1 MIQYRIQPL
10 RPEAHL
16 FVVEI
21 VVAEPMP
28 EGQAFAMPAWIPGS
42 YMIRDFARHVVS
54 FRASAAGAP
63 VSWVKLDK
71 QTWQLD
77 PVKGPVVV
85 RIEVYA
91 WDLSVR
97 GAHLDL
103 QHGYFN
109 GSCVFLMAKGYED
122 QPCEMTVIPPEHPQ
136 CRDWQVA
143 TGMPRVN
150 GPALGF
156 GTFIAENYDALIDYP
171 VEMGPFE
178 HATFDACGV
187 PHQVVISGR
196 HRTDMARLCRDLKP
210 ICEEHIRLFGEPAPV
225 DDYVFMTLVT
235 GNGYGGLE
243 HRNSTSLMCARNDLP
258 RRTDAPDSLRDGY
271 RTYLGLCSHEYF
283 HTWNIKRIKPDAFTP
298 FDLSQEVYT
307 ELLWAFE
314 GITSYY
320 DDLALVRAGVISPQ
334 AYLELVGQTLT
345 RVQRGSGASKQ
356 TVTESSFDAWTRFYK
371 QDENAPNAIVSYY
384 AKGALIALALDLT
397 LRDITGE
404 KKSLDDLMRLLW
416 RRYGQRGLGLP
427 EQGIRM
433 LAEEIA
439 QQSMADFFDLAL
451 YSTDPLPMA
460 ELLARRG
467 VQLQWRAPA
476 GHADSGGKPSTQTP
490 VYLGMRLV
498 EDPLGARIQ
507 IAHDQGAAMAAGLS
521 AGDVIVALDGLK
533 TDARRFDEQLAAYQ
547 PGEKV
552 RIHAFRSDELLH
564 YDVALST
571 GEADTAVLTF
581 EDDTLNE
588 AAQRWFRCPVG
599 QCAGKPIGK

>member
-21 VVAEPMP
+21 MVAEPMP

-109 GSCVFLMAKGYED
+109 GSCVFLAAKGYED
-122 QPCEMTVIPPEHPQ
+122 QPCEMTLIPPEHPD
-136 CRDWQVA
+136 CSGWQVA

-171 VEMGPFE
+171 VEMGRFE
-178 HATFDACGV
+178 HATFEACGV

-210 ICEEHIRLFGEPAPV
+210 ICEEHIRMFGEPAPV

-320 DDLALVRAGVISPQ
+320 DDLALVRAGVITPQ

-397 LRDITGE
+397 LREITGE

-451 YSTDPLPMA
+451 YSTDPLPLA

-467 VQLQWRAPA
+467 VQLQWRSPA
-476 GHADSGGKPSTQTP
+476 GHADTGGKPAKQAP
-490 VYLGMRLV
+490 VYLGVRLI

-533 TDARRFDEQLAAYQ
+533 TDVRRFDEQLAAYQ
-547 PGEKV
+547 PGEKL
-552 RIHAFRSDELLH
+552 RIHAFRGDELLH
-564 YDVALST
+564 YDVLLSA
-571 GEADTAVLTF
+571 GESDTAVLTF
-581 EDDTLNE
+581 EGEKPNE
-588 AAQRWFRCPVG
+588 AARQWLRYPG
-599 QCAGKPIGK
+599 